1 MKKDLLIFLFKL
13 ISLTLVLGY
22 FWFTGWQVRYP
33 DWLDPIAMPFFKLVG
48 VKRWWL
54 ALVVEHFTN
63 IIPYIALVL
72 SVPDHFREWRRGLL
86 ALFGGCAV
94 IILGH
99 LILSWAVYYFN
110 LDYGMSKSFYRIILP
125 FYILNDALPFVLWIA
140 FYPHMLTRLFGIKV
154 FENDR

>member
-1 MKKDLLIFLFKL
+1 MKKDLLIFLSKL
-13 ISLTLVLGY
+13 IPLTLVLGY

-33 DWLDPIAMPFFKLVG
+33 DWLDPIALPFFRMVG

-72 SVPDHFREWRRGLL
+72 SVPDHIKFWRRGLL
-86 ALFGGCAV
+86 ALFGGCAI

-99 LILSWAVYYFN
+99 LCQSSAVY
-110 LDYGMSKSFYRIILP
+110 
-125 FYILNDALPFVLWIA
+125 
-140 FYPHMLTRLFGIKV
+140 
-154 FENDR
+154 